1 MLERFSRCCC
11 GRCDACSGQNPPEML
26 LVVPSTWTQ
35 APYGACDAAK
45 CNGFAGTFVL
55 DIYGADACF
64 YKGPVDTDTDRCMWT
79 GYQAQWWYEARWIHT
94 QVDVN
99 TLHYVL
105 RIELYGNAG
114 FGPGLFARWEKDF
127 GATRP
132 PCSVSNLTVPMT
144 WYSAYFCVSPAV
156 TVSA

>member
-11 GRCDACSGQNPPEML
+11 GRCDACSGQNPAEML

-64 YKGPVDTDTDRCMWT
+64 YKGPVDTDTDRCMWYRLPSPVVVRGT
-79 GYQAQWWYEARWIHT
+79 LVVLGRQLSPPRGAVRQRRIRPRLVRPLGSELRCHEA
-94 QVDVN
+94 VV
-99 TLHYVL
+99 
-105 RIELYGNAG
+105 
-114 FGPGLFARWEKDF
+114 FGGWPG
-127 GATRP
+127 
-132 PCSVSNLTVPMT
+132 
-144 WYSAYFCVSPAV
+144 SPAV
-156 TVSA
+156 LVFHVLLRAARTSR